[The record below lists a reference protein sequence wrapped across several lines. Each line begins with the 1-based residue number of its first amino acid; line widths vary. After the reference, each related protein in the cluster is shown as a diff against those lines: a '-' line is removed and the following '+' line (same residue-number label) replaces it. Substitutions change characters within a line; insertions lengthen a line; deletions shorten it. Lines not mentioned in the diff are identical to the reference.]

1 MTVLRKKSSCFFL
14 PENRTPGTD
23 DRQGR
28 NGFADQG
35 SGERRENEEREN
47 EERMERM
54 YRREVPGNRQER
66 QAEQYGRRQEREQE
80 GKKGI
85 ENRKTEGKRER
96 GFCHAFETT
105 KPYCVKKTEKT

>member
-1 MTVLRKKSSCFFL
+1 
-14 PENRTPGTD
+14 
-23 DRQGR
+23 
-28 NGFADQG
+28 
-35 SGERRENEEREN
+35 
-47 EERMERM
+47 MERM

-85 ENRKTEGKRER
+85 ENRKTEGKEPESRPEKTAGEWERER